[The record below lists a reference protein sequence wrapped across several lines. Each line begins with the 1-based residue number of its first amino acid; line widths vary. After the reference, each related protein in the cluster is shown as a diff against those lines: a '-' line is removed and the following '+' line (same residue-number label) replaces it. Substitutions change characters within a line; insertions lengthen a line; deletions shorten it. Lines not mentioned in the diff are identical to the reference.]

1 MQRNKKVIFLA
12 VLVATIMAASGL
24 YGMSSLMADTA
35 SHSNSSQPVSSP
47 TVTPKDTH
55 SNSTSSSVVPVNG
68 LSKNVNNYLFLP
80 SKARNFKM
88 VNGTVSPLYIDSPA
102 PMGIGDFGLV
112 NTSSGIVGQN
122 YYAKSFMAEIQ
133 MNNLSVYNL
142 ANDGPHSL
150 TFQLNTIM
158 DNTTLF
164 GVSNYDFWT
173 QNVATYST
181 RTHVLGFEDNIWNF
195 SSPTAVMQPNTI
207 YNSTGQVYPYPGVHI
222 AIGPSFKVS
231 LPFTLKLYLNLTE
244 INGRNVVFF
253 NYSIPT
259 IMQSG
264 TYDRVTFNSTY
275 GMPMGYKAPFS
286 YFRVSGN
293 QLTPLGLLYDAEIML
308 GGPGGGSTTT
318 VMNIDGTMQLKYIP
332 AEQNQQNHNHMPPP
346 PPPSMGNS
354 KNMMK
359 TSHNYINVPSAYDF
373 GTDTGETSM
382 GEAISWNSNDQA
394 VLTTGPSML
403 YGMWN
408 VSSVTSMEHFT
419 GQVSPSNAFMFVSP
433 GGSINYSQAGYV
445 PLSASGSYNF
455 WLPAGIYTTEVLMS
469 YHDPVYATLNPTD
482 MFTLMYDSLTGIYTP
497 LFAMNNAQLA
507 NISYAGTGTASNP
520 YMLFNQQYYPLSPL
534 FGSINDFSFPQFEGV
549 MLMNTNVHVV
559 AEAMPSFVISYEFP
573 ASFYAGLSN
582 LPAINDLGYWLYNV
596 SNFALWNSTQISG
609 WYSANGQGFPL
620 ANVILW
626 NSSDNLIGNNVF
638 EAETAS
644 VLVYNGQDNTIWG
657 NYFEN
662 SLNLVNSP
670 ILDRSANVW
679 GEPAGVVM
687 FASNNTI
694 YNNYFTVEMPAI
706 SPNYNIY
713 TGNSSVYMNM
723 WNITETHNYVVSHVL
738 GFSLLGS
745 IVGGLNQGG
754 NFWWNFAGTL
764 PYNDYGNIAMG
775 GDYEPLNVIDLQPSG
790 SQMLGGNI
798 PYLITSANFSSD
810 LYNLGPVAGSTPV
823 TLTLYLNMTNLS
835 RLEGI
840 AAAVNSPISPEFH
853 RYLTSQEF
861 QSMYYPAQ
869 SEINSIATYYMDQGF
884 KVWSY
889 SYSPL
894 VLVLSGNASM
904 VLHSFGVTE
913 FNFAF
918 GATFLRHATVFM
930 SNAQNP
936 YIPTQFSSSIVH
948 VYGMS
953 YSSDA
958 LLTTGQGS
966 GSGAT
971 LTNLQKLSSNPI
983 FGATDVMTPIN
994 LANYYGVTELQS
1006 MGYNGTGMKIG
1017 ILGVGESANMSSI
1030 AQFWDT
1036 YGIHNPTVKFVNLT
1050 PNGQNP
1056 YPEGVEADL
1065 DVEWSGAMAPNATIY
1080 DVMQPFNLT
1089 GIGDNAVNIE
1099 LYYFL
1104 NEIQP
1109 QVISGSWAEFQYHH
1123 DSGFA
1128 QIYNLI
1134 GLQAV
1139 AEGTTI
1145 FLGSSDSH
1153 LTYYQTVMTSQYIM
1167 SVGGIDPVLNDTGV
1181 ITGEY
1186 GWYQPEY
1193 SFYGGAVGSGGGN
1206 SFFYSRPAYQTIER
1220 IVVPD
1225 QFTMRA
1231 QPDISMPASKMI
1243 TVSYGEYFTAGGTS
1257 FATPISAGIFAD
1269 IGQYLYESGMSTTKD
1284 MGWLQPA
1291 LYELGYGTTFGLPA
1305 YHMVEYSQPYPGET
1319 TSNFLGT
1326 GWNDFAGIG
1335 SLSSYNLSIDLG
1347 NYYENY

>member
-1 MQRNKKVIFLA
+1 MQRNKKVVFLA

-24 YGMSSLMADTA
+24 YGMSSLMADTG
-35 SHSNSSQPVSSP
+35 SHSATSQPVSSP
-47 TVTPKDTH
+47 TASPKTTQ
-55 SNSTSSSVVPVNG
+55 SNTTSGSSVSVNP
-68 LSKNVNNYLFLP
+68 LSRNVNNYLFLP
-80 SKARNFKM
+80 AKTHNFRM
-88 VNGTVSPLYIDSPA
+88 VNGTISPLYTASPA
-102 PMGIGDFGLV
+102 PMGLGDFGLM
-112 NTSSGIVGQN
+112 NTSNGIVGQN
-122 YYAKSFMAEIQ
+122 FYAKSFMAQIQ

-222 AIGPSFKVS
+222 AIGPSYKVS
-231 LPFTLKLYLNLTE
+231 LPFTLQLYLNLTE

-259 IMQSG
+259 IMKSG

-286 YFRVSGN
+286 YFRVSGT

-318 VMNIDGTMQLKYIP
+318 VMNINGTMQLKYMP
-332 AEQNQQNHNHMPPP
+332 ATPNLQEHMPPP
-346 PPPSMGNS
+346 PLPMGMGPGHGNHNMKASMQY
-354 KNMMK
+354 M
-359 TSHNYINVPSAYDF
+359 NVPSAFDF

-394 VLTTGPSML
+394 ILTTGPSLL

-408 VSSVTSMEHFT
+408 VSSVSSMDHFT
-419 GQVSPSNAFMFVSP
+419 GKVSPSNAFMFVSP
-433 GGSINYSQAGYV
+433 GNSINYSQVGYV
-445 PLSASGSYNF
+445 PLSASGAYNF
-455 WLPAGIYTTEVLMS
+455 WLPAGMYTAQVLMS
-469 YHDPVYATLNPTD
+469 YHDPVYTALNPTES
-482 MFTLMYDSLTGIYTP
+482 FSLMYNSLTGIYTP

-507 NISYAGTGTASNP
+507 NISYAGDGTASNP

-534 FGSINDFSFPQFEGV
+534 FGSINDFAFPQFEGV
-549 MLMNTNVHVV
+549 MLLNTNAYVV
-559 AEAMPSFVISYEFP
+559 ASSMPSFGISYEYP
-573 ASFYAGLSN
+573 ESFYAALSH
-582 LPAINDLGYWLYNV
+582 LPLTNDLGYWLYNV
-596 SNFALWNSTQISG
+596 SNFTLWNSTHISG
-609 WYSANGQGFPL
+609 WYSSNGAGFPL

-626 NSSDNLIGNNVF
+626 NSSNNLIGNNVF

-644 VLVYNGQDNTIWG
+644 VLIYNGQDNTIWG

-662 SLNLVNSP
+662 SLDLVSTP
-670 ILDRSANVW
+670 TLDLSANVW

-694 YNNYFTVEMPAI
+694 YNNYFTVEMPAL
-706 SPNYNIY
+706 SPSYNIY
-713 TGNSSVYMNM
+713 TGNSSVYVNM
-723 WNITETHNYVVSHVL
+723 WNISKTSVSTVNEVL
-738 GFSLLGS
+738 GVSLMGS
-745 IVGGLNQGG
+745 IVGGDYQGG
-754 NFWWNFAGTL
+754 NFWWNFDGAI
-764 PYNDYGNIAMG
+764 PYNNGGEISVG
-775 GDYEPLNVIDLQPSG
+775 GDYEPLNVIDLKPANT
-790 SQMLGGNI
+790 QMLGGNI
-798 PYLITSANFSSD
+798 PYLITSSNFAGD
-810 LYNLGPVAGSTPV
+810 LYNLGPVSGNTSM
-823 TLTLYLNMTNLS
+823 TLTLYLNMTNLGNLKAFVAS
-835 RLEGI
+835 
-840 AAAVNSPISPEFH
+840 VNSPLSSNFH
-853 RYLTSQEF
+853 HYLTAQEF
-861 QSMYYPAQ
+861 QNMYYPAQ
-869 SEINSIATYYMDQGF
+869 SQIDSIATYYMDQGF

-889 SYSPL
+889 SYAPL

-904 VLHSFGVTE
+904 VLHTFGVTE

-918 GATFLRHATVFM
+918 GSTFLPQATIFK

-936 YIPTQFSSSIVH
+936 YIPTQLSSMIVH

-953 YSSDA
+953 YSTDA
-958 LLTTGQGS
+958 LLTTGQTS
-966 GSGAT
+966 GST
-971 LTNLQKLSSNPI
+971 LTSVQRLSGNPI
-983 FGATDVMTPIN
+983 FGSTEVMTPTN
-994 LANYYGVTELQS
+994 LASYYGVSQLQS

-1017 ILGVGESANMSSI
+1017 ILGVGESANISSI

-1036 YGIHNPTVKFVNLT
+1036 YGIHNPAVKFINLT

-1056 YPEGVEADL
+1056 YPEGFEADL

-1109 QVISGSWAEFQYHH
+1109 QVISGSWAEFQFHH

-1128 QIYNLI
+1128 KIYDLI

-1167 SVGGIDPVLNDTGV
+1167 SVGGIDPVLNETGAIV
-1181 ITGEY
+1181 GEY

-1243 TVSYGEYFTAGGTS
+1243 TVYSGGFYTAGGTS

-1269 IGQYLYESGMSTTKD
+1269 IGQYLYESSMSTTKD

-1291 LYELGYGTTFGLPA
+1291 LYELGYGNTYGLPA
-1305 YHMVEYSQPYPGET
+1305 YHMVEYSQPYPGEV

-1347 NYYENY
+1347 NYYEDY